1 MHIKELKALILII
14 QYGTVS
20 QVAQILQM
28 TQPGVSRLLKSL
40 EDKVP
45 RKLFYRRNNKLEP
58 TQHALQLAE
67 QATPLL
73 QELDVLI
80 DQYSRTQNTDDT
92 CINIIVPNVV
102 IYILSEILDQMNQ
115 DGIPVHMHLTPKT
128 STEVIAEMG
137 KGFHLGLISHNI
149 PISGD
154 LRILPL
160 VRSLI
165 CCIVHRDSPLSKNSI
180 LSPKMIVEHKIIY
193 AFHRNSEE
201 TRIIK
206 QIFRHLTAQTI
217 PFYKTDTHM
226 ACELVSRNMGVGFVS
241 SVIAGILIDKNP
253 NIIAIPFTET
263 LYQTLNWVLPS
274 HPQLHPKIT
283 QIMTYTEAIVDKY
296 QDITKCG

>member
-20 QVAQILQM
+20 QVAQIVQM

-40 EDKVP
+40 EGKVF

-67 QATPLL
+67 RATPLL
-73 QELDVLI
+73 DELDVLI
-80 DQYSRTQNTDDT
+80 NQYSRTQDTDDT

-102 IYILSEILDQMNQ
+102 IYILSEILDCMSQ
-115 DGIPVHMHLTPKT
+115 DGTPLHMHLTPKT
-128 STEVIAEMG
+128 STQVIAEMG
-137 KGFHLGLISHNI
+137 KEESFHPGLISHNI

-160 VRSLI
+160 SISPI
-165 CCIVHRDSPLSKNSI
+165 CCIVHKASPLSQHSI
-180 LSPKMIVEHKIIY
+180 LSPESIVGHKIIY

-206 QIFRHLTAQTI
+206 QIFRPLTPQTV

-241 SVIAGILIDKNP
+241 SVIAGILTDKNP
-253 NIIAIPFTET
+253 NIVAIPFTET

-274 HPQLHPKIT
+274 RPQLHPRIP
-283 QIMTYTEAIVDKY
+283 QIMTYTENI
-296 QDITKCG
+296 I